1 MARRRARRTVRARRR
16 APARRRSTRTGM
28 VRRTARRAY
37 EPARR
42 SYRRRSNPKGIMD
55 TAGFRYATSAGLGAG
70 AEVII
75 NQTGFLSQTVPNR
88 LVRAAIFAVLAGF
101 MARQAK
107 GRRKEQLAAAAVGI
121 MFPPLLA
128 QLGTF
133 QLGSA
138 LTGQIFSGGN
148 GNGNGNGNPGITS
161 RGVTRLPSATSYARS
176 HAVRA
181 AGLSLI

>member
-16 APARRRSTRTGM
+16 APAKRRSSRKGM

-37 EPARR
+37 DPARR
-42 SYRRRSNPKGIMD
+42 SYRRRNNPKGIMD

-75 NQTGFLSQTVPNR
+75 NQTGFLTKTVPNR
-88 LVRAAIFAVLAGF
+88 LVRAAIFALVAGMLA
-101 MARQAK
+101 RNAK

-133 QLGSA
+133 QLGSQ

-148 GNGNGNGNPGITS
+148 GNGNGNGNAGS
-161 RGVTRLPSATSYARS
+161 VTRGIGRIPSATSAARS

-181 AGLSLI
+181 SGLSLI